1 MLVLVIFISS
11 ISVILVQAETVYSV
25 VSLEKGMKTVL
36 PVLRYNIY
44 LVIGMIQVLTE
55 NKLRKGDTAE

>member
-25 VSLEKGMKTVL
+25 VSLEKGMKTVI